1 MTQNGARLRRWCLDG
16 APGVATIPHLSAELL
31 SKAAGI
37 RIMHIP
43 YKGATQQIQDLLA
56 GVTRS
61 IDD

>member
-1 MTQNGARLRRWCLDG
+1 MTQTARG
-16 APGVATIPHLSAELL
+16 GVATIPHLSAELL

-37 RIMHIP
+37 RMMHIP